1 MRQKDFCNTI
11 RQHQTFRHGAFDPK
25 PKIGRHKVVRYLV
38 GPPGG
43 QHQMVDVCV
52 LGPSK
57 SFLQEAL
64 VWDLDPSTHQG
75 GDDVVF
81 DFSIR
86 VRHAPRRMTS
96 RTLRGGG
103 PVLKRE

>member
-1 MRQKDFCNTI
+1 
-11 RQHQTFRHGAFDPK
+11 
-25 PKIGRHKVVRYLV
+25 
-38 GPPGG
+38 
-43 QHQMVDVCV
+43 MVDVCV

-64 VWDLDPSTHQG
+64 VRDLDPRTHQG

-86 VRHAPRRMTS
+86 VRQAANV
-96 RTLRGGG
+96 G
-103 PVLKRE
+103 